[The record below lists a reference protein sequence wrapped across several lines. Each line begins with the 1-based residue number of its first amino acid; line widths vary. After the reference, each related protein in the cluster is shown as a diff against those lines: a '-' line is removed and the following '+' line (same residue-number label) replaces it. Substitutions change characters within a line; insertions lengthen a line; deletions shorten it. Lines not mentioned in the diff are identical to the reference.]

1 MKNNTHKYRVFP
13 KGKKKCKR
21 NNLSEKK
28 ISLSSRTTYF
38 ILSVQQT
45 EKVTIY
51 ESFKLCMKTEVHID
65 IAWRHYVKTELVMH
79 KELHVKASF
88 ETYISGLQ

>member
-1 MKNNTHKYRVFP
+1 M
-13 KGKKKCKR
+13 
-21 NNLSEKK
+21 
-28 ISLSSRTTYF
+28 
-38 ILSVQQT
+38 QQT

-65 IAWRHYVKTELVMH
+65 IAWRHYVKTELVMN